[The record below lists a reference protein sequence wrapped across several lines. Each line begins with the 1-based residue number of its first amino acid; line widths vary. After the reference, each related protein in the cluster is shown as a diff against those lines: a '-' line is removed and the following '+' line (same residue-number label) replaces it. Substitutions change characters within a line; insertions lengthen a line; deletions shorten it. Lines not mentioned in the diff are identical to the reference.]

1 MREGHVDAIHPHVRG
16 IATHMPS
23 IRRHLQ
29 ARRRWFLAGFV
40 AFFVLAFALEV
51 LAVPVAGL
59 IMLPLFAALVFAM
72 YSLPRCPRCRS
83 SIELVMSLHPNRW
96 FKPIHVC
103 PYCGVHLDE
112 PVEPPVKATAD
123 IAARPQRD

>member
-1 MREGHVDAIHPHVRG
+1 MREGHVDSIHPHVRG

-29 ARRRWFLAGFV
+29 VRRRWFLAGFV
-40 AFFVLAFALEV
+40 AFFMLAFALEV

-96 FKPIHVC
+96 FKPIHFC

-112 PVEPPVKATAD
+112 PVEPPVKAAAD